1 MQKTTKLI
9 IGVVGVILVLL
20 TAIFLL
26 RKEKPIKSYVDLQ
39 QELIKLDSQIDSLE
53 SKRDTLINQISISKI
68 EVQNIEKWYEE
79 TRAVINN
86 QSTDSDIVFFS
97 KYLSN
102 NSQ

>member
-20 TAIFLL
+20 MAIFLL
-26 RKEKPIKSYVDLQ
+26 RKEKPIKPYVDLQ

>member
-9 IGVVGVILVLL
+9 IGVVSIILILL
-20 TAIFLL
+20 MVIFLL
-26 RKEKPIKSYVDLQ
+26 RKEKPIKPYVDLQ

-79 TRAVINN
+79 TRTVINN